1 MPTAVF
7 VAILAQEEIRSFVQG
22 CSQLTM
28 AKKTAVGIDLGTTYS
43 CVGVWKNDGVE
54 IIANDQGNRT
64 TPSYVAFTDSE
75 RLIGDAAKNQTA
87 RNPENTVFD
96 AKRLIGRKFADPIV
110 QADMKLWP
118 FKVISGAGDKPMIQV
133 QFMGEEKKFHPEE
146 VSSMV
151 LTKMKETAEAYLGTK
166 VNDAV
171 VTVPAYFND
180 SQRQATKD
188 AGSISG
194 LNVLRIINEPT
205 AAAIA
210 YGLDKKG
217 DGERNVLIYDM
228 GGGTFDVS
236 LLTIEDGIFEVKA
249 TAGDT
254 HLGGEDFDNRIVD
267 FCLQDFKRKN
277 RGKDLAGNHRAIR
290 RLRTQ
295 CERAKRTLSSSTQ
308 ATIEIDSL
316 FDGIDFSLSLS
327 KARFE
332 ELNMDYFRNSMG
344 PVEKCLRDSG
354 IDKRNVHDVV
364 LVGGSTRIP
373 IVQKM
378 IQEFFNGKEPNRSI
392 NPDEAVAFGAAV
404 QAAILTGEGSSQV
417 QDLLLLDVTPLSM
430 GLETAGGVMT
440 KLIERNTTIP
450 TKKGQTFTTYAD
462 NQPGVLIQVFE
473 GERAMTK
480 DNNLLGKF
488 HLDGIPPAPRGVP
501 QIEVTFDI
509 DANGILNV
517 SAQDKSTGKSNQ
529 ITITNEKGRL
539 SQAEIDRMVQ
549 EAEKYRDEDE
559 ANKSKIE
566 AKNGLENYCFTMRN
580 TLTEEKLKDKFESG
594 DKEKIE
600 PAVQDALDWLDKNQL
615 AEKDEFEAKQKE
627 LEGVVNPIMMKVYQ
641 AAGGGGDMPGGMPGG
656 GFGGAPGAG
665 GGGGPTVEEVD

>member
-1 MPTAVF
+1 MT
-7 VAILAQEEIRSFVQG
+7 
-22 CSQLTM
+22 
-28 AKKTAVGIDLGTTYS
+28 KAVGIDLGTTYS
-43 CVGVWKNDGVE
+43 CVAVWQNDRVE

-75 RLIGDAAKNQTA
+75 RLIGDAAKNQVA

-96 AKRLIGRKFADPIV
+96 AKRLIGRKFADPVV
-110 QADMKLWP
+110 QSDIKLWP
-118 FKVISGAGDKPMIQV
+118 FKVIAGAGDKPMIV
-133 QFMGEEKKFHPEE
+133 VNSKGETKVFSPEE
-146 VSSMV
+146 ISSMILV
-151 LTKMKETAEAYLGTK
+151 KMKETAEAYLGVK
-166 VNDAV
+166 INDAV

-194 LNVLRIINEPT
+194 MNVLRIINEPT

-217 DGERNVLIYDM
+217 CGEMNVLIFDM

-267 FCLQDFKRKN
+267 FCMQDFKRKN
-277 RGKDLAGNHRAIR
+277 RGKDMSENHRAIR

-316 FDGIDFSLSLS
+316 FEGIDYSCSLSR
-327 KARFE
+327 ARFE

-354 IDKRNVHDVV
+354 IDKRNVHEVV

-373 IVQKM
+373 KVQAM

-392 NPDEAVAFGAAV
+392 NPDEAVAYGAAV
-404 QAAILTGEGSSQV
+404 QAAILTGEGGAQV
-417 QDLLLLDVTPLSM
+417 QDLLLLDVTPLSI

-440 KLIERNTTIP
+440 KLIERNTSIP
-450 TKKGQTFTTYAD
+450 TKKGQTFTTYED
-462 NQPGVLIQVFE
+462 NQPAVLIELFE
-473 GERAMTK
+473 GECAMTK

-517 SAQDKSTGKSNQ
+517 SAQDKSTGKVNQ

-539 SQAEIDRMVQ
+539 SQAEIDRMVS
-549 EAEKYRDEDE
+549 EAEKYRAEDE
-559 ANKSKIE
+559 ANKQKVE

-580 TLTEEKLKDKFESG
+580 TLNEEKLKEKFEDG

-600 PAVQDALDWLDKNQL
+600 KAVQEALDWLDKNQL

-627 LEGVVNPIMMKVYQ
+627 VEGIVNPIMMKVYQ
-641 AAGGGGDMPGGMPGG
+641 AAGGGGMPDMGGMRG
-656 GFGGAPGAG
+656 GGAPPPGAG
-665 GGGGPTVEEVD
+665 AGGPTVEEVD